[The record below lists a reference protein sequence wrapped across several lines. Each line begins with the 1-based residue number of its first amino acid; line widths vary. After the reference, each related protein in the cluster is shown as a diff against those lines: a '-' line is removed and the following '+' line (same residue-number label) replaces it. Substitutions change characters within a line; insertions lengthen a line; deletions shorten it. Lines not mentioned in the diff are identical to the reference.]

1 MLSKLAGIFILG
13 ILVGWVIEWIFV
25 RLFVPNPK
33 KKVEAA
39 LQASRKENANLQ
51 QQNREL
57 QAALNTAKAAP
68 PIAATVPPVVEASTV
83 TETVVA
89 ETVTTP
95 EPSSAEIDN
104 LTKLSGIGPKLAE
117 AMNNAGIK
125 HYTQLAEL
133 SVETLAEHL
142 ASSGIRYSKAS
153 AESWAK
159 QATLASKQDWD
170 GLKAYQ
176 ATLKN

>member
-1 MLSKLAGIFILG
+1 M
-13 ILVGWVIEWIFV
+13 
-25 RLFVPNPK
+25 
-33 KKVEAA
+33 EA
-39 LQASRKENANLQ
+39 
-51 QQNREL
+51 
-57 QAALNTAKAAP
+57 P
-68 PIAATVPPVVEASTV
+68 TV
-83 TETVVA
+83 TETVTA
-89 ETVTTP
+89 P
-95 EPSSAEIDN
+95 EPSSAEKDD

-133 SVETLAEHL
+133 SVETVAERL

-159 QATLASKQDWD
+159 QANLASEQDWD
-170 GLKAYQ
+170 GLKVYQ

>member
-57 QAALNTAKAAP
+57 QAALDATKVAP
-68 PIAATVPPVVEASTV
+68 PIAAIVPPVVEAPTV
-83 TETVVA
+83 TETVTA
-89 ETVTTP
+89 P
-95 EPSSAEIDN
+95 EPSSAEKDD

-133 SVETLAEHL
+133 SVETVAERL